1 MNLHSIE
8 HIQQRLDFIQ
18 GILEAHYDS
27 DDGNILSTR
36 LQEVGA
42 YMAEAGKLK
51 ADSEHHYNDKLQ
63 SEIMKFLKD
72 QMPDY
77 TSATL
82 QNKFINSLAS
92 ELKYLVTYADRV
104 NRSCTHQLEV
114 MRTQLSYIKSL
125 PR

>member
-51 ADSEHHYNDKLQ
+51 ADSELYYDKAVNKGIIEML
-63 SEIMKFLKD
+63 EK
-72 QMPDY
+72 MPEY
-77 TSATL
+77 TSGTV
-82 QNKFINSLAS
+82 QNKLVKSVGAN
-92 ELKYLVTYADRV
+92 LKYLVTYADRV